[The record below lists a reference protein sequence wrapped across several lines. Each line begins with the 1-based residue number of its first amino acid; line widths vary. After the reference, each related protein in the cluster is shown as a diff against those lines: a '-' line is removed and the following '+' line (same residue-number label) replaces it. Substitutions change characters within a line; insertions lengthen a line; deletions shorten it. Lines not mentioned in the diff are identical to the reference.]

1 MPTYLTL
8 DCELRSETN
17 AETIANLERKGWV
30 VTVPPSYDPAT
41 QQPPV
46 WENCGWVVKPLPPP
60 APYRVSKDTITSR
73 VLDAGKIPD
82 LMAVIASLSSEEQ
95 FLWTNYAWFWNNN
108 PTALAICAQLGLDP
122 AVILAPDP
130 YLTGI

>member
-8 DCELRSETN
+8 DCQLR
-17 AETIANLERKGWV
+17 AETDPQTISNLTRKGWTE
-30 VTVPPSYDPAT
+30 TVPPSYDPAT
-41 QQPPV
+41 EQPPV

-60 APYRVSKDTITSR
+60 QPYRVSKDTITSR

-82 LMAVIASLSSEEQ
+82 LMAVINGLSAEEQ
-95 FLWTNYAWFWNNN
+95 FLWTNYAWFWSNN

-130 YLTGI
+130 YLT

>member
-8 DCELRSETN
+8 DCELRSETD
-17 AETIANLERKGWV
+17 ADTIANLERKGWV

-41 QQPPV
+41 EQAPV

-60 APYRVSKDTITSR
+60 QPYRVSKDTITSR

-82 LMAVIASLSSEEQ
+82 LMAVIAGLSAEEQ

-130 YLTGI
+130 YLT

>member
-1 MPTYLTL
+1 MTTYLAL
-8 DCELRSETN
+8 DCALR
-17 AETIANLERKGWV
+17 AETDPSVIATLERKGWV

-41 QQPPV
+41 EQAPV
-46 WENCGWVVKPLPPP
+46 WENCGWVVKPIPPP

-73 VLDAGKIPD
+73 VLDAGKLPD
-82 LMAVIASLSSEEQ
+82 LMTLIAGLPPEQQ

-108 PTALAICAQLGLDP
+108 QTALAMCAQLGLDP

-130 YLTGI
+130 YLT

>member
-8 DCELRSETN
+8 DCELRSETD
-17 AETIANLERKGWV
+17 ADTIANLERKGWV
-30 VTVPPSYDPAT
+30 VTMPPAYDPAT
-41 QQPPV
+41 EQPPI
-46 WENCGWVVKPLPPP
+46 WESCAWVVKPLPPP
-60 APYRVSKDTITSR
+60 QPYRVSKDTITSR

-82 LMAVIASLSSEEQ
+82 LMAVIDGLNAEEQ
-95 FLWTNYAWFWNNN
+95 FLWTNYAWFWNTN

-130 YLTGI
+130 YLT

>member
-1 MPTYLTL
+1 MPTYLVL
-8 DCELRSETN
+8 DCQLRTETDPQ
-17 AETIANLERKGWV
+17 TIANLERKGWV
-30 VTVPPSYDPAT
+30 ETPPPSYDPAT
-41 QQPPV
+41 QQAPV
-46 WENCGWVVKPLPPP
+46 WENCGWVVKPIPPP
-60 APYRVSKDTITSR
+60 QPYRVSKDTITSR

-82 LMAVIASLSSEEQ
+82 LMAVIAGLNAEEQ

-130 YLTGI
+130 YLT

>member
-8 DCELRSETN
+8 DCELRSETD
-17 AETIANLERKGWV
+17 ADTIANLERKGWV
-30 VTVPPSYDPAT
+30 VTMPPAYDPAT
-41 QQPPV
+41 EQAPV

-60 APYRVSKDTITSR
+60 QPYRVSKDTITSR
-73 VLDAGKIPD
+73 VLAAGKIPD
-82 LMAVIASLSSEEQ
+82 LMAVIASLNAEEQ

-122 AVILAPDP
+122 AVILAPDH
-130 YLTGI
+130 YLT

>member
-1 MPTYLTL
+1 MPTYLVL
-8 DCELRSETN
+8 DCQLRVETD
-17 AETIANLERKGWV
+17 ADTIANLERKGWIE
-30 VTVPPSYDPAT
+30 TQPPSYDPAT
-41 QQPPV
+41 EQPPV

-60 APYRVSKDTITSR
+60 QPYRVSKDTITSR

-82 LMAVIASLSSEEQ
+82 LMAVIDGLSAEEQ

-130 YLTGI
+130 YLT